1 MPLNRFIRMIRPPL
15 MMKQPDQNEIDEAAG
30 LLRAG
35 GLVAM
40 PTETVYGLAAD
51 ATNDKAVARIFEAK
65 GRPQFNPLIIHV
77 GDIAM
82 ALLHV
87 DLSPTAQKLVT
98 AFWPGALTIV
108 APRRKDS
115 EISLLASA
123 GLDTLGVRCPKH
135 PVARALIKSL
145 GRPLAAPSANRS
157 GSISPTQAD
166 HVRQSLGERV
176 DAVLDGG
183 PSEIGLESTIVKI
196 EGEKIIIL
204 RPGGISTEE
213 LGNVTGQP
221 VLTRAKGSS
230 IEAPGM
236 MKSHYA
242 PSVRVRLNATTAEPH
257 EAFLGFA
264 SVTVTAPTSLNL
276 SPNGDLR
283 EAAANLFAYLHQLDA
298 RCRDEGLTGIAV
310 APIPQQGLGAAIN
323 DRLTRAAHP
332 NR

>member
-1 MPLNRFIRMIRPPL
+1 
-15 MMKQPDQNEIDEAAG
+15 MKQPDQKEIDKAAD

-77 GDIAM
+77 RDINM
-82 ALLHV
+82 ALRFV
-87 DLSPTAQKLVT
+87 DLSPTARKLIA
-98 AFWPGALTIV
+98 AFWPGPLTIV
-108 APRRKDS
+108 APRREDC

-135 PVARALIKSL
+135 AIAQALIKSL

-183 PSEIGLESTIVKI
+183 PSEIGLESTIVKV
-196 EGEKIIIL
+196 EGEEIIIL
-204 RPGGISTEE
+204 RPGGISAED
-213 LGNVTGQP
+213 LQDVTGKP
-221 VLTRAKGSS
+221 VLTSAKSS
-230 IEAPGM
+230 TIEAPGM

-242 PSVRVRLNATTAEPH
+242 PSVRVRLNATKAEPH

-264 SVTVTAPTSLNL
+264 NETVTAPTSLNL
-276 SPNGDLR
+276 SPSGDLS

-298 RCRDEGLTGIAV
+298 SCLDEGLTGIAV
-310 APIPQQGLGAAIN
+310 APIPQKGLGIAIN

-332 NR
+332 DR